1 MNLILI
7 RLFQRLH
14 EINGGKCGLC
24 GDSYDEVR
32 KNEAGGIYANGYI
45 VKKYY
50 QDDQFMNVTVDV
62 LSNIGG
68 YFEFHLCPNDNV
80 TSPITQECLD
90 KYPLTIEGYGSRY
103 VPDTAVKH
111 SLFLKIP
118 DGVTCSQ
125 CVLQWKWIGG
135 KCMTQSVIKK
145 SLPPPLL
152 QMTYKL

>member
-1 MNLILI
+1 M
-7 RLFQRLH
+7 
-14 EINGGKCGLC
+14 C

-32 KNEAGGIYANGYI
+32 KNEAGGKYANGYI

-111 SLFLKIP
+111 NLFLKIP

-135 KCMTQSVIKK
+135 KC
-145 SLPPPLL
+145 
-152 QMTYKL
+152 